1 MFYHYSAL
9 FVCNGRAVVAFSL
22 SLVCL
27 FEHAYELER
36 NILICFFFFHCGS
49 HCFLPESLF
58 RDAFFCFPRREA
70 REIEST
76 VYFFFFQSSPLE
88 VHESSYYINREF
100 FFWYNECSLLM
111 VF

>member
-36 NILICFFFFHCGS
+36 NILICFFFFIVALIVSYQNHSLGTRFS
-49 HCFLPESLF
+49 AFLAGKQERLSLL
-58 RDAFFCFPRREA
+58 
-70 REIEST
+70 ST
-76 VYFFFFQSSPLE
+76 FFFPKLAIRSA
-88 VHESSYYINREF
+88 
-100 FFWYNECSLLM
+100 
-111 VF
+111 